1 MKRQTMK
8 ARRSIYLKAMMTLGV
23 TALSFL
29 GLTSCREEIEVP
41 ETYDK
46 NGISLIVTEAKEFQ
60 TRSTYKDLLF
70 SDGSHEDVYL
80 EIIESDI
87 CNEIADTLQP
97 ATKAAPYSGN
107 NIGAFKVVTYRN
119 DSPFFE
125 IDLTSDGSVVSTG
138 YYWPITSGTTKIDF
152 FGYARSNSN
161 GTLTTP
167 SLDPSANTGTF
178 TYTLPDPAGDNT
190 AAVEQPDLVFAISP
204 DRTNTGSAVPMTFHH
219 ALSAIVFATENVPSQ
234 FKVESVS
241 FTNIC
246 SKADCSFALNG
257 SAIDFDWNNAGTKK
271 TFAQNF
277 EEEVGGSTGKPVNTV
292 DETFMMIPQSIGA
305 DAKFTIIVS
314 FEDRKYTIEKDLA
327 TMLATWKPGKKYTF
341 KISSPEEVKIE
352 LTETFTE
359 HSNKKENVFFTNTG
373 LSTIKVRAAIVGYWV
388 VKATINGEMQE
399 CIIADWDP
407 ENDGTFVGLPGSGW
421 TQSSDDGFYYYSSAL
436 APKGKTSNLFT
447 SYTLNGTPPVVGAEL
462 VLTIIGQS
470 IISGYEDST
479 WNN

>member
-1 MKRQTMK
+1 
-8 ARRSIYLKAMMTLGV
+8 MMTLGMA
-23 TALSFL
+23 ALPFL
-29 GLTSCREEIEVP
+29 VLTSCREEIEVP
-41 ETYDK
+41 ETSDRS
-46 NGISLIVTEAKEFQ
+46 GISLIVTEAKEFQ
-60 TRSTYKDLLF
+60 SRSAYRELLF

-80 EIIESDI
+80 EVIESDI
-87 CNEIADTLQP
+87 CNGMTDISES

-138 YYWPITSGTTKIDF
+138 YYWPISSETTKIDF
-152 FGYARSNSN
+152 FGYARSNGN

-167 SLDPSANTGTF
+167 VLNPAANNGTF
-178 TYTLPDPAGDNT
+178 TYTLPDPTGDDT
-190 AAVEQPDLVFAISP
+190 AAVEQPDLVFAISA
-204 DRTNTGSAVPMTFHH
+204 DQTNTGNAVPMTFHH

-234 FKVESVS
+234 FKVESIS

-246 SKADCSFALNG
+246 SKADCTYALNG
-257 SAIDFDWNNAGTKK
+257 STIDFDWDNAGTKR
-271 TFAQNF
+271 TFTQIF
-277 EEEVGGSTGKPVNTV
+277 EEEVGGSAGKPVNTV

-305 DAKFTIIVS
+305 DSKFTITIS
-314 FEDRKYTIEKDLA
+314 FENRKYTIEKDLA
-327 TMLATWKPGKKYTF
+327 AMLAIWRPGKKYTF
-341 KISSPEEVKIE
+341 RISSPEEVRIE

-388 VKATINGEMQE
+388 VKVTINGQQQE

-407 ENDGTFVGLPGSGW
+407 EIDGTFAGFPGSGW
-421 TQSSDDGFYYYSSAL
+421 TQDPDDGFYYYSSAL
-436 APKGKTSNLFT
+436 APKGKTSNLFN